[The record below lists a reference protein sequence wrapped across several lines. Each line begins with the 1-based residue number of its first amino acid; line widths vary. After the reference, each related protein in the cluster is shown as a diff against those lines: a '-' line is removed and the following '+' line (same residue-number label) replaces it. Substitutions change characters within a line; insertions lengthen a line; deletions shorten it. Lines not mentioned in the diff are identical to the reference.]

1 MSSLNDDRVRELL
14 SQPNHATVS
23 TLNEDGSIH
32 AAVAWISLED
42 GVLAVNSA
50 EGRHWPAN
58 LKRNPE
64 ISVLV
69 YPPDNP
75 YEYIAVDGTASGSRD
90 DADDH
95 VNRLAKL
102 YIDQDEYPF
111 RQPGEVRVKYTITPR
126 RVRHQKQ

>member
-58 LKRNPE
+58 LERNPE
-64 ISVLV
+64 ISILV

-111 RQPGEVRVKYTITPR
+111 RQPGEVRKKYTITPR